1 MDIGA
6 PDVTVERYADIVN
19 SFGAAQGF
27 TKMFDAVARV
37 PYLSRDS
44 AADADD
50 RFISFDDEQ
59 AISEKAK
66 YAKSKGQG
74 GAFIFELTGD
84 YFADRPAAERH
95 PLLSAAKTAIKA
107 GFVDLR

>member
-1 MDIGA
+1 M
-6 PDVTVERYADIVN
+6 
-19 SFGAAQGF
+19 
-27 TKMFDAVARV
+27 
-37 PYLSRDS
+37 SRDS

-59 AISEKAK
+59 AISEKAQC
-66 YAKSKGQG
+66 AKSKGLG

-84 YFADRPAAERH
+84 HFGDRPAAERH

-107 GFVDLR
+107 GFVDVQ